1 MLIAEEIESRGVF
14 AGIVVRRKKDGVV
27 VEERILLVRAKGSE
41 RWGLPGGRVEPE
53 DLSIFTALQRELIE
67 ELGIYFPLEMLLGN
81 EVCSFRSKNPAIHD
95 IAFVVRI
102 IITEDNDPGLIKIF
116 REGLPPDSEIEECIL
131 VDKNDLPTI
140 KLIGPR
146 MKEMINF
153 ALNG

>member
-1 MLIAEEIESRGVF
+1 MLIAEAVESRGVF
-14 AGIVVRRKKDGVV
+14 AGIVVERKKDGVIID
-27 VEERILLVRAKGSE
+27 ERILLVRAKGSE
-41 RWGLPGGRVEPE
+41 RWGLPGGGVEPD
-53 DLSIFTALQRELIE
+53 DLSLFTALQRELIE

-102 IITEDNDPGLIKIF
+102 IINEDNDPGIIKIF
-116 REGLPPDSEIEECIL
+116 QEGLPPDSEIEECIL
-131 VDKNDLPTI
+131 IDKNELSSI